1 MLPKPAITP
10 ATTASLS
17 RTLGDVLQVFR
28 KAVHVIWW
36 RYLKWPMPLWRL
48 RGHGIFS
55 LAGERFAFY
64 GIADSRHAWWAFRAR
79 ERSWEPEALN
89 FFAKVIHPGDVVFD
103 IGAYIGPYALLASR
117 LAGPEGHV
125 YAFEP
130 DAVARK
136 LLARNVEAN
145 GAKNV
150 TVVPCAVSDVEG
162 MVRLQ
167 SSQLG
172 NATTSIS
179 VGAGMAEA
187 EAVTLRSFCEEHS
200 VSPSV
205 MKIDVE
211 GWEAHVLSEE
221 ARPLVAQARATV
233 VEVHEWQLQQ
243 SGKDPAQ
250 FMRRISDW
258 GRELVYVDR
267 RPDLEGSRYEGNYTI
282 ALI

>member
-1 MLPKPAITP
+1 
-10 ATTASLS
+10 
-17 RTLGDVLQVFR
+17 VLQLFR

-48 RGHGIFS
+48 RGYGSFS
-55 LAGERFAFY
+55 LAGERFSFH

-79 ERSWEPEALN
+79 ERSWEPEALA
-89 FFAKVIHPGDVVFD
+89 FFARMIRAGDVVFD

-117 LAGPEGHV
+117 LVGPAGHV

-130 DAVARK
+130 DTVARE
-136 LLARNVEAN
+136 LLARNLEAN
-145 GAKNV
+145 GAGNV
-150 TVVPCAVSDVEG
+150 TVVACAVSDIAGKVG
-162 MVRLQ
+162 LQ

-172 NATTSIS
+172 NATTSITGS
-179 VGAGMAEA
+179 GGIAEA
-187 EAVTLRSFCEEHS
+187 EAVTLRSFCEKHS
-200 VSPSV
+200 LSPAV

-221 ARPLVAQARATV
+221 ARPLVTQARATI

-250 FMRRISDW
+250 FMRRIGDW
-258 GRELVYVDR
+258 EREVVYVDR
-267 RPDLEGSRYEGNYTI
+267 RPELEGSRYEGNYTI
-282 ALI
+282 ALV